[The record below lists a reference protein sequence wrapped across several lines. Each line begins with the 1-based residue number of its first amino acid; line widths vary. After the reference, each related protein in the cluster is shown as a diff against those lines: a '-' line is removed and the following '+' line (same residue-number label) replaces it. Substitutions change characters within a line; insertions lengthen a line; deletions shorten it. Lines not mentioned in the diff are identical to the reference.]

1 MKLVIIGAGGYGKTV
16 YDLAIQSNKYTDVF
30 FLDDNSK
37 ESNVK
42 GICSDYI
49 NFNSNEFEFYPAFGN
64 NVNRLNWVNKLEK
77 DKYSIATIIHNSA
90 FVSPSV
96 KVGVGSVVLP
106 KAVVNTDV
114 KIGKGCIINC
124 GAIIDHGCIIEDG
137 VHICLGAIVK
147 GENRIASKIKIEAG
161 EIIQLRTYA
170 L

>member
-1 MKLVIIGAGGYGKTV
+1 MKLVIIGAGGYGKTI
-16 YDLAIQSNKYTDVF
+16 YDLAIQSKKYNDLF

-37 ESNVK
+37 ENNVK
-42 GICSDYI
+42 GICSDYK

-64 NVNRLNWVNKLEK
+64 NEIRLNWINKLEK
-77 DKYSIATIIHNSA
+77 DSYKIATIIHNSA
-90 FVSPSV
+90 YVSPSA

-124 GAIIDHGCIIEDG
+124 GAIIDHGCIVEDG